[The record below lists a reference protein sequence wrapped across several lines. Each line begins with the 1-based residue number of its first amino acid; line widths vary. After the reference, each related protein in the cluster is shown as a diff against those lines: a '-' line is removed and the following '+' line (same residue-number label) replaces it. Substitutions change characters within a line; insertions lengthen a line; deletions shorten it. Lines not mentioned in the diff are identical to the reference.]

1 MNIPTVPNAKFL
13 NEEGSIHPAWHHFFS
28 QMSQQLQHN
37 FTEANYAPHQTT
49 DQIAALTTSTAFTPY
64 DSRTK
69 LNGGTVYNKTTSKC
83 MINND
88 GEYRPI
94 STLENLTTV
103 EITAIPAGQRTGRFI
118 IDTTTNKLKVGIN
131 DAFVEVTTTP

>member
-1 MNIPTVPNAKFL
+1 MNIPTVPNAQL
-13 NEEGSIHPAWHHFFS
+13 LSNEGSIHPAWHHFFT
-28 QMSQQLQHN
+28 QLSQQLQHS

-49 DQIAALTTSTAFTPY
+49 DQITRMQTVTATTPAH
-64 DSRTK
+64 SRQR

-88 GEYRPI
+88 GEYRPV
-94 STLENLTTV
+94 STLENLTTA
-103 EITAIPAGQRTGRFI
+103 EITAIPSGKRTGRYI

-131 DAFVEVTTTP
+131 DAFVEITTTP